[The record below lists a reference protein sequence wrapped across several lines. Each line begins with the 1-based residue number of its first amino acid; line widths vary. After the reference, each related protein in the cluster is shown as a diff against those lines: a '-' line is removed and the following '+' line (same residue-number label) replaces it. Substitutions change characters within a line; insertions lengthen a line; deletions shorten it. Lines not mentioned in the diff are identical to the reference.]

1 MRKTIYAMSLLQERR
16 RTYSIVAQGRE
27 LFNMSKKLIKITA
40 TEFDLLC
47 YIREVARVRAN
58 GFEHDM
64 NEMYVKVVT
73 ELLENWCLE
82 EE

>member
-1 MRKTIYAMSLLQERR
+1 MSE
-16 RTYSIVAQGRE
+16 
-27 LFNMSKKLIKITA
+27 KLVKITA

>member
-1 MRKTIYAMSLLQERR
+1 MLLQEQRR
-16 RTYSIVAQGRE
+16 IYITVAQSQE
-27 LFNMSKKLIKITA
+27 LFNMSEKLVKITA

>member
-1 MRKTIYAMSLLQERR
+1 MSE
-16 RTYSIVAQGRE
+16 
-27 LFNMSKKLIKITA
+27 KLIKITA
-40 TEFDLLC
+40 VEFDLLC

-73 ELLENWCLE
+73 ELLDNWCLE